1 MSETYDPDNAR
12 LLAEAARTQWE
23 DAAHDLR
30 HQRLRSALA
39 ASLGVLLAGAAVAL
53 HQPWAEWPAI
63 AGALS
68 GAIGAMPAGMPCG
81 MDLRA
86 VWAAYGD
93 RDPGMFAASLTEQWR
108 EAAARIRA
116 AAHVADA
123 LATGAMVMC
132 LAGALLLGMR

>member
-30 HQRLRSALA
+30 HQRLWSALA

-63 AGALS
+63 AGALA
-68 GAIGAMPAGMPCG
+68 GAIGAMPAGVPCG
-81 MDLRA
+81 VDVRA
-86 VWAAYGD
+86 LWAARGGD
-93 RDPGMFAASLTEQWR
+93 DPGYFAASLAEQWR
-108 EAAARIRA
+108 EGAARIRG
-116 AAHVADA
+116 AAHMADV
-123 LATGAMVMC
+123 LATGAMVIC
-132 LAGALLLGMR
+132 VAGALLLGMR